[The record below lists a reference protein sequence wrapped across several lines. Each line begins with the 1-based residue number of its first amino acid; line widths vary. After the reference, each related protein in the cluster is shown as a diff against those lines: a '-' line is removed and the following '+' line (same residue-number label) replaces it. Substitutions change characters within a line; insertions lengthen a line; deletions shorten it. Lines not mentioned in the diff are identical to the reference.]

1 MSQAARI
8 SLGVA
13 CLLLAAGFMALAPF
27 MKDVSPQAGPGTVIC
42 GLFSGLIA
50 VACLSTA
57 SQPITIRLI
66 GGTVFLL
73 SAVYIV
79 VQVLAFSSFRD
90 EIGRARVKS
99 RPGIYNSVGFMI
111 LVGLPSGYAA
121 LKGRYPGWGRHAAA
135 FGAGERGRTPTH

>member
-1 MSQAARI
+1 LSQAARI
-8 SLGVA
+8 TLGVA
-13 CLLLAAGFMALAPF
+13 MLLLAAGFMALVPF
-27 MKDVSPQAGPGTVIC
+27 MNDVSPQAGPGMAIC

-73 SAVYIV
+73 CALYIV
-79 VQVLAFSSFRD
+79 TQLVAFSSFRE
-90 EIGRARVKS
+90 EIGKGRS
-99 RPGIYNSVGFMI
+99 RPSILNSLGFMV

-121 LKGRYPGWGRHAAA
+121 IKGRYPGWGAHASA
-135 FGAGERGRTPTH
+135 FGAGDRDRKPPR